1 MDDATR
7 FQRLVQF
14 RVPDSLSDTLGAAAD
29 KNLQSKSEYVRQSV
43 LTALRAD
50 GFDPAVTPPPR
61 DAGALY
67 DVINGQRCYALVS
80 GGRILTE
87 TTRLDAMPDL
97 ADAGHWPAGY
107 APSDGDRWLPI
118 GFTDSEPFDPAT
130 HWRVPPYVT
139 RIEVDRVV
147 REFPV
152 VPKSME
158 FA

>member
-50 GFDPAVTPPPR
+50 GFDPATVPVR

-67 DVINGQRCYALVS
+67 DVLNGQRRYALVTPGKS
-80 GGRILTE
+80 
-87 TTRLDAMPDL
+87 
-97 ADAGHWPAGY
+97 
-107 APSDGDRWLPI
+107 
-118 GFTDSEPFDPAT
+118 
-130 HWRVPPYVT
+130 
-139 RIEVDRVV
+139 VV
-147 REFPV
+147 
-152 VPKSME
+152 
-158 FA
+158 